1 MQHES
6 IRALALTAVT
16 TITLSIYTAGPGISR
31 EVPTI
36 KSVDLRDQYIE
47 QQEAKSK
54 AEQEG
59 RQQCETAQQSF
70 KQLQRYGEGG
80 ESLFGIDLKG
90 GVWTVS
96 LDRSG
101 HCQINKDFVL
111 GIEKSYR
118 PGRSQS
124 SRKEL
129 VLFTLENER
138 LCRYRRVGK
147 NKPITVF
154 CYSHILAQTPG
165 KRSLIFH

>member
-1 MQHES
+1 MQDES
-6 IRALALTAVT
+6 IRALALTAVA
-16 TITLSIYTAGPGISR
+16 TITLSIYTASPGISR

-101 HCQINKDFVL
+101 HCQINKDFEL
-111 GIEKSYR
+111 GIEKAYR
-118 PGRSQS
+118 PSRRKNN
-124 SRKEL
+124 RKEL
-129 VLFTLENER
+129 VLFMIENER
-138 LCRYRRVGK
+138 LCRYRRTDK
-147 NKPITVF
+147 NRPITVY
-154 CYSHILAQTPG
+154 CYGKVAVPTPN
-165 KRSLIFH
+165 KRSLIFR